1 MSDPHVFAG
10 NPLDRSSNERR
21 DEAWVA
27 ARFDDPRGRYL
38 PFAELNALA
47 TEGDSP
53 RLAWLDREAL
63 PAGAL
68 DGETVLLGMLDG
80 VPHFALDASAL
91 DGALARDGA
100 SFVESRRTGSLLP
113 AEQSGMLAQARSMLD
128 WHAKNR
134 FCPRCAAPTE
144 SREGGSRREC
154 TACETRYFPRVDPV
168 VIMLVEHH
176 GRCLLGGRAGGPSTR
191 RSCLAG
197 FMEPGESLEEAVA
210 REVYEEARIEI
221 GEVRYHSSQP
231 WPFPASLMIGCHA
244 QALNAEIRIDDV
256 ELASAGWFTRDEV
269 RRALDR
275 ENPELT
281 VPEPL
286 AIAHHLIRAWVEGR
300 F

>member
-1 MSDPHVFAG
+1 MSAPHVFAG

-38 PFAELNALA
+38 PFAALNALA

-80 VPHFALDASAL
+80 VPHFALDASSM

-113 AEQSGMLAQARSMLD
+113 VEQSGMLAQARSMLD

-144 SREGGSRREC
+144 SREGGSRRQC

-168 VIMLVEHH
+168 VIMLVEHD

-244 QALNAEIRIDDV
+244 QALSDEIRIDDV

-275 ENPELT
+275 DNPELT
-281 VPEPL
+281 IPEPL